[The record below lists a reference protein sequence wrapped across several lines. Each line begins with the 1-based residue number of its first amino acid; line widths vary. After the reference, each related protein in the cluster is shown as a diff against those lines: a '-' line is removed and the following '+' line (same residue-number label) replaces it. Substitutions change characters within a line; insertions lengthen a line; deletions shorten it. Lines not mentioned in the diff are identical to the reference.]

1 MKTLE
6 LNNHSISNFK
16 NSVDGLNS
24 RMEGQERISE
34 MEARTI
40 KIAQSELQKEKQP
53 KKILNRACE
62 TLTKDQLFMSLESWK
77 KTKRT

>member
-1 MKTLE
+1 MKILE

-40 KIAQSELQKEKQP
+40 KIAQSELQKEK
-53 KKILNRACE
+53 
-62 TLTKDQLFMSLESWK
+62 
-77 KTKRT
+77 